1 LLLVGAE
8 TRQFRT
14 VGGNDVGEGEQ
25 PTTTFGST
33 FPTDLPVDAA
43 GALLGFDF
51 QTIDMLE
58 RDLAVE
64 TDPSNALGALQIAT
78 ALAYGDLDAFARL
91 RPHFR
96 PRQPVFRAHAM
107 NFLLPYNYQYVLE
120 ELVLTES
127 EADLAEQ
134 VHRMLNDGI
143 NSRHRDIFDGVDD
156 EDEDDE

>member
-1 LLLVGAE
+1 
-8 TRQFRT
+8 
-14 VGGNDVGEGEQ
+14 
-25 PTTTFGST
+25 
-33 FPTDLPVDAA
+33 
-43 GALLGFDF
+43 
-51 QTIDMLE
+51 
-58 RDLAVE
+58 
-64 TDPSNALGALQIAT
+64 
-78 ALAYGDLDAFARL
+78 
-91 RPHFR
+91 
-96 PRQPVFRAHAM
+96 M